1 MGEEAME
8 GTDCRAK
15 ILSQDY
21 RDFLIPGYREDVEV
35 RLPEEKTCVQEG
47 DFGLRVISA
56 DKEIVGDLSFEAYG
70 YPAIP
75 KCYALLDMDALNE
88 TGISTVQNYPAL
100 QLDGKGIMIGFVD
113 TGIDYTNEIFRNPDG
128 TTRIVGIWDQTL
140 QEGEPPQDFSMAA
153 NTGRRGSMPP
163 WPWIPRRPWCPPG
176 MKTATGLFWP
186 ALPGEAG

>member
-21 RDFLIPGYREDVEV
+21 RDFLIPGYREDIEV
-35 RLPEEKTCVQEG
+35 RFPKEKTCVQEG

-56 DKEIVGDLSFEAYG
+56 AQEIVGELSFETYG

-100 QLDGKGIMIGFVD
+100 QLDGKGIMIGFVSSAAD
-113 TGIDYTNEIFRNPDG
+113 AHGRSGSAAAPAQGHRN
-128 TTRIVGIWDQTL
+128 
-140 QEGEPPQDFSMAA
+140 
-153 NTGRRGSMPP
+153 RR
-163 WPWIPRRPWCPPG
+163 RLR
-176 MKTATGLFWP
+176 
-186 ALPGEAG
+186 

>member
-21 RDFLIPGYREDVEV
+21 RDFLIPGYREDIEV

-56 DKEIVGDLSFEAYG
+56 DKETVGELSFEAYG

-100 QLDGKGIMIGFVD
+100 QLDGKGIMIGLVEHLIYFLPVYEVLCLWGKKRWKGQTAGRRSCPRI
-113 TGIDYTNEIFRNPDG
+113 TGI
-128 TTRIVGIWDQTL
+128 
-140 QEGEPPQDFSMAA
+140 S
-153 NTGRRGSMPP
+153 
-163 WPWIPRRPWCPPG
+163 
-176 MKTATGLFWP
+176 
-186 ALPGEAG
+186 

>member
-21 RDFLIPGYREDVEV
+21 RDFLIPGYREDIEV

-56 DKEIVGDLSFEAYG
+56 DKEIVGELSFEAYG

-100 QLDGKGIMIGFVD
+100 QLDGKGIMIGLVD
-113 TGIDYTNEIFRNPDG
+113 TGIDYTSEIFRNPDG
-128 TTRIVGIWDQTL
+128 TTRIAGIWDQTL
-140 QEGEPPQDFSMAA
+140 QEGEPPHCQITLPPPDLHPAGS
-153 NTGRRGSMPP
+153 RRQ
-163 WPWIPRRPWCPPG
+163 R
-176 MKTATGLFWP
+176 KTVA
-186 ALPGEAG
+186 